1 MKSYSISLVIRAMQ
15 IKSATRYHFTPTV
28 VLSLVAKVCPTLCDP
43 MEWSPSG
50 SYVHGIFQ
58 ARTLERAAIS
68 YSRGSSWPRNQ
79 THVSCISCAGRQIL
93 YHCPSW
99 EARVVLCKWLIF
111 GQNMGVRVI
120 TCIHSKTHSLFQGQK
135 EVRYFE

>member
-28 VLSLVAKVCPTLCDP
+28 LLSLVAKVCPTLCDP

-68 YSRGSSWPRNQ
+68 YSRVSSWPRNQ

-120 TCIHSKTHSLFQGQK
+120 HLYSQK
-135 EVRYFE
+135 DSFPVSGTKGS